1 MAQAAE
7 LSSTK
12 EPLSQSVSATIRV
25 FIRHLAKADFI
36 LMHLKSA
43 SGVLAGTGVF
53 RALAFVVL
61 AASSLASIPVVAQS
75 PTSEQL
81 EIFRNLTPEQQQAV
95 LQQMGG
101 QQGPTDSG
109 ASRNRKARRAGTNPT
124 EAQSVD
130 ALQAAPGEPV
140 LRPEDT
146 VVLELSLPNISS
158 PEAGS
163 ANGDRR
169 TASEIAAA
177 QRRARLM
184 ESLDDEGRRKLENL
198 VSLVLSRNP
207 YTLDRNA
214 NLALPGIAPIALGGL
229 TEEQATQRLTL
240 EPVLLPLEVHLSRL
254 PVEKTGVAGLLPFGY
269 DLFGESTA
277 PFEAD
282 AGVPLPA
289 DYVVGPGDEMTVQLY
304 GGQSRNVAL
313 SVDREGV
320 VRFPGLGPIH
330 VGGLTFSA
338 ARRLLETRVSQQM
351 IGVQASVSMG
361 ETRAIRVFVLG
372 EVRKPGSYSISGLGT
387 VTSALFAAGGITR
400 IGSLRDVQLKRQGV
414 VVRRLDL
421 YDFLIRGDTA
431 DDARLLPGDAIFI
444 PPVGPT
450 ISVDGEVKRPAIYEL
465 RNESSIDEVV
475 RMAGGLTAEADPRRA
490 TLTQVDSSARR
501 IVLDLNLQQSSGKG
515 RKPGNGDI
523 LRVARLRPQLDDA
536 VILEGFVH
544 RPGPHAWRE
553 GLRLSDVIGSL
564 DELKPSADQHY
575 VLVRR
580 EDPHDLRI
588 SVVSADLTAALAAPD
603 SAANIRLAARDRITV
618 FELAPGR
625 EQIIR
630 PLLTEI
636 RMQSELSRPTQIVRV
651 GGRVKV
657 PGEYPLETGMRVSD
671 LLRAGG
677 NLDASAYGGT
687 AELTRY
693 SLDRTGT
700 RQTRLVNIDL
710 EAVRRGDATAN
721 LVLEPF
727 DYLIVKE
734 TPDWTD
740 QESVTLR
747 GEVRFPGTYP
757 IRKGETLREVLDR
770 AGGLT
775 ALAFPGGSAFTRRD
789 LKEIEQQQLDR
800 LTERLRSDLA
810 SMTLQA
816 ANAGKADSSQALLA
830 GQGLLQQLQGS
841 KAVGR
846 FVIDLPGLVADR
858 VGGSKDVVLRDGD
871 ELIIPR
877 MRQEVTVIGEVQ
889 NPTSHL
895 YIPALGREEYISASG
910 GTTVKADAKHI
921 YVVHA
926 DGSVSVRRASWLS
939 RNYAAAIRPG
949 DTIVVP
955 LDTERMPRLPFWQ
968 AVTQIIYNLAVSV
981 AAINSF

>member
-1 MAQAAE
+1 
-7 LSSTK
+7 
-12 EPLSQSVSATIRV
+12 
-25 FIRHLAKADFI
+25 
-36 LMHLKSA
+36 MHLKSA
-43 SGVLAGTGVF
+43 SGVFAGTGIF
-53 RALAFVVL
+53 RTLARVALAAL
-61 AASSLASIPVVAQS
+61 SLASIPCVAQT

-81 EIFRNLTPEQQQAV
+81 EIFRNLTPEQQQSV

-101 QQGPTDSG
+101 QQGAEDSSN
-109 ASRNRKARRAGTNPT
+109 SRTRNTRRAG
-124 EAQSVD
+124 S
-130 ALQAAPGEPV
+130 ALADGPATGSSQAAPVEPV
-140 LRPEDT
+140 LRAEDT
-146 VVLELSLPNISS
+146 VVLELAFPNNR
-158 PEAGS
+158 PQEAG
-163 ANGDRR
+163 AGAGDRG

-184 ESLDDEGRRKLENL
+184 ATLDDEGRRNLENL

-229 TEEQATQRLTL
+229 TEEQATLRLTL

-254 PVEKTGVAGLLPFGY
+254 PVEKSGVAGLLPFGY
-269 DLFGESTA
+269 ELFGDENA

-282 AGVPLPA
+282 AGAPLPA

-304 GGQSRNVAL
+304 GGQSRNVPL
-313 SVDREGV
+313 TVDREGI
-320 VRFPGLGPIH
+320 VRLPGIGPIH

-338 ARRLLETRVSQQM
+338 ARRLIETRVTQQM

-372 EVRKPGSYSISGLGT
+372 EVRKPGSYAISGLGT
-387 VTSALFAAGGITR
+387 VTTALFAAGGITR
-400 IGSLRDVQLKRQGV
+400 IGSLRDVQLKRQGA

-465 RNESSIDEVV
+465 KNEASIDEVI

-490 TLTQVDSSARR
+490 TLTQVDPDARR
-501 IVLDLNLQQSSGKG
+501 VVLDLNLEQASGKG
-515 RKPGNGDI
+515 RRPGNGDI

-536 VILEGFVH
+536 VVLEGFVH

-553 GLRLSDVIGSL
+553 GLKLSDVIGSL

-580 EDPHDLRI
+580 EDPRDLRI
-588 SVVSADLTAALAAPD
+588 SVISADLAAALAAPD
-603 SAANIRLAARDRITV
+603 SVANIRLAARDRITV
-618 FELAPGR
+618 FDLAPGR
-625 EQIIR
+625 ERIIR
-630 PLLTEI
+630 PLLDEI
-636 RMQSELSRPTQIVRV
+636 RMQSNLTRPTQIVRV

-677 NLDASAYGGT
+677 NLDAAAYGGT

-693 SLDRTGT
+693 TLDRTGT

-710 EAVRRGDATAN
+710 EAVRRGDAAAN
-721 LVLEPF
+721 IALEPF

-757 IRKGETLREVLDR
+757 IRKGETLREVIDR

-775 ALAFPGGSAFTRRD
+775 ALAFPGGSAFSRRD

-800 LTERLRSDLA
+800 LAERLRSDLA

-816 ANAGKADSSQALLA
+816 ANAGKADSSQALLS
-830 GQGLLQQLQGS
+830 GQGLLQQLQAS
-841 KAVGR
+841 RAVGR
-846 FVIDLPGLVADR
+846 FVIDLPGLIADR
-858 VGGSKDVVLRDGD
+858 VGGSKDVVLRNGD

-895 YIPALGREEYISASG
+895 YMPSLGRDDYISASG
-910 GTTVKADAKHI
+910 GTSVKADRKHI

-926 DGSVSVRRASWLS
+926 DGSVAVRRSSWLS
-939 RNYAAAIRPG
+939 RNYTAAIRPG
-949 DTIVVP
+949 DTVVVP

-968 AVTQIIYNLAVSV
+968 AVTQIVYNLAVSV